1 MDRARTDSANSATR
15 KAADTAI
22 AAMFRAFLRLCAL
35 LPQRLL
41 PFLASCAS
49 RLVWPLNTTARRIT
63 ERNIA
68 IAFPKMPLAEQRCL
82 AKASFV
88 QLFRCVA
95 DLGSSWLWP
104 VDRVLERFASV
115 VGEEHLQTAMAHN
128 RGVILLLPHLGNW
141 EVIGTYLATR
151 YPVTTLYKETGL
163 AALDDLIHRSRQRH
177 GNRLVPADKS
187 GVRTLMCA
195 LKSREIVIILPDQ
208 VPARESGEFAP
219 FFGEPAL
226 TMTLVTKLIH
236 RFGCRAVFG
245 YAKHQ
250 PDNNYELV
258 FRPADEDIYSADPS
272 TALTALNKSVEQCV
286 LDCPEQYR
294 WEYKRYKHLP
304 DFFRRESY

>member
-1 MDRARTDSANSATR
+1 VGRARTDSAESIARRT
-15 KAADTAI
+15 ADTAI
-22 AAMFRAFLRLCAL
+22 AAVFRGFLRLCAL
-35 LPQRLL
+35 LPQRWL
-41 PFLASCAS
+41 PFLASGAS
-49 RLVWPLNTTARRIT
+49 TLVWPLNTTARRIT

-68 IAFPKMPLAEQRCL
+68 IALPELPLAEKRSL
-82 AKASFV
+82 AKASFS

-104 VDRVLERFASV
+104 VERVVERFAV
-115 VGEEHLQTAMAHN
+115 IVGEEHLRESIAHN

-151 YPVTTLYKETGL
+151 YPVTTLYKGTGL
-163 AALDDLIHRSRQRH
+163 SALDDLIHRARQRH

-195 LKSREIVIILPDQ
+195 LKSREIVVVLPDQ

-250 PDNNYELV
+250 PDNSYELV
-258 FRPADEDIYSADPS
+258 FRPADEDIYSDDPA
-272 TALTALNKSVEQCV
+272 TALAALNKSVEQCV

-304 DFFRRESY
+304 DFSRRESY